1 MNYTFMVL
9 LMIFCHV
16 IADYNLQ
23 GWLASAKQKE
33 WWEKNSPEK
42 MYSKDYI
49 WALLMHSFSWSFMIM
64 LPIAL
69 IHYRFDIDGIFVY
82 VFVLNFI
89 LHTLVDDIKANKKLF
104 NLWTDQIMHL
114 VQIIFTAIMFIVPGT
129 VM

>member
-64 LPIAL
+64 LPIAWVCYGFAVDSL
-69 IHYRFDIDGIFVY
+69 FVFWLVSNTLFHFDIDD
-82 VFVLNFI
+82 
-89 LHTLVDDIKANKKLF
+89 TKANKKLI
-104 NLWTDQIMHL
+104 NLWVDQIMHL
-114 VQIIFTAIMFIVPGT
+114 VQIAVTAGIFILCRAN
-129 VM
+129 